1 MLAASMMEWQND
13 EDAADAGDET
23 TEGQHMSSDDGLGFE
38 EGIDDLSDEFGDFG
52 DDLDDGFDDDDF
64 GGFGDDNSEELAELE
79 DRIGELENEVSAIS
93 SGMNTVREENKQIGE
108 TVEELDDTIRKLLD
122 IYEMVTRGIN
132 PFVDDAREMGGL
144 DGGGAFGLFEAEAED
159 EEHLDPEVA
168 NADAESFFD
177 DDFGELDA
185 EEGAKEA
192 ELAAEDELVE
202 AERES
207 PADALDDGDDEA
219 DETDEADD
227 SGGAGGASFDDLK
240 EQYEEGGGWDD
251 EDDAEADDAGT
262 DLDDDLDAETDLD
275 DESADLEDESE
286 DEALDDVDP
295 VEAETDDDEEADVE
309 AVDDLDDAFDD
320 EPLDPEAEVED
331 ADGDVRKTLDELE
344 AEYATAAAND
354 EPSGDDEAAAEP
366 EPSASVEAS
375 DAYLTGLPSNYVSEV
390 LVLEWAEHLVSVGG
404 ALGASRALRQY
415 REQDWISRAVESELN
430 AHIGQI
436 APSVE
441 DADDHELRIDDHQ
454 TSLAYVCRLAED
466 VPRGQLYEE
475 LVAYGGRFDGIRC

>member
-1 MLAASMMEWQND
+1 
-13 EDAADAGDET
+13 
-23 TEGQHMSSDDGLGFE
+23 MSSDDGLGFE

-52 DDLDDGFDDDDF
+52 DDLDDGFGDDDEF

-144 DGGGAFGLFEAEAED
+144 DGGGGSFGLFEAEAED

-207 PADALDDGDDEA
+207 PADVLDDD

-240 EQYEEGGGWDD
+240 EQYEEGGGWDEEAEEEAD
-251 EDDAEADDAGT
+251 EADDLA
-262 DLDDDLDAETDLD
+262 AA
-275 DESADLEDESE
+275 ADLEDEEEATFDDAESVEPEVEADE
-286 DEALDDVDP
+286 DEDDFPVEEALDADP
-295 VEAETDDDEEADVE
+295 ADEAS
-309 AVDDLDDAFDD
+309 
-320 EPLDPEAEVED
+320 EPEPEPEPEPAVED

-344 AEYATAAAND
+344 AEYATAAMAKD
-354 EPSGDDEAAAEP
+354 ELSDDAADEDDSAAEP
-366 EPSASVEAS
+366 DPSPAVEES

-390 LVLEWAEHLVSVGG
+390 LVLEWAEHLVTVGG

-430 AHIGQI
+430 AHVGQI

-466 VPRGQLYEE
+466 VPRGQLYDE

>member
-1 MLAASMMEWQND
+1 MMEWQND
-13 EDAADAGDET
+13 EDTADAGDKTET
-23 TEGQHMSSDDGLGFE
+23 EEQHMSSDDGLGFE

-64 GGFGDDNSEELAELE
+64 GGFDDDNSEELAELE
-79 DRIGELENEVSAIS
+79 DRVGELENEVSAIS

-144 DGGGAFGLFEAEAED
+144 DGGGGSFGLFEAEAED
-159 EEHLDPEVA
+159 EEHLDPDVA

-207 PADALDDGDDEA
+207 PADALDDGDGDEEA
-219 DETDEADD
+219 AEADD
-227 SGGAGGASFDDLK
+227 SGAAGGASFDDLK
-240 EQYEEGGGWDD
+240 EQYEEGGGWDEED
-251 EDDAEADDAGT
+251 EAEADEAETDEAEADDA
-262 DLDDDLDAETDLD
+262 ETDLAD
-275 DESADLEDESE
+275 AAVDLEDGFE
-286 DEALDDVDP
+286 DEPVDGIEDGFEDEP
-295 VEAETDDDEEADVE
+295 VDGIEDEFEAVANEAD
-309 AVDDLDDAFDD
+309 DPSD
-320 EPLDPEAEVED
+320 EPSEPKVED

-344 AEYATAAAND
+344 AEYATAAMAKD
-354 EPSGDDEAAAEP
+354 ELSADDEDDAATEP
-366 EPSASVEAS
+366 EPSAAVEES
-375 DAYLTGLPSNYVSEV
+375 DAYLAALPSNYVSEV
-390 LVLEWAEHLVSVGG
+390 LVLEWVEHLVAVGG

-430 AHIGQI
+430 AHVGQI
-436 APSVE
+436 SPSVA
-441 DADDHELRIDDHQ
+441 DADGGELRIDDHQ

-475 LVAYGGRFDGIRC
+475 LVAYGRRFDGIRC

>member
-1 MLAASMMEWQND
+1 MMEWQND
-13 EDAADAGDET
+13 EDTADAGDET
-23 TEGQHMSSDDGLGFE
+23 ETEEQHMSSDDGLGFE

-64 GGFGDDNSEELAELE
+64 GGFDDDNSEELAELE
-79 DRIGELENEVSAIS
+79 DRVGELENEVSAIS

-192 ELAAEDELVE
+192 ELAAEDELAE

-207 PADALDDGDDEA
+207 PADALDDGDEEA
-219 DETDEADD
+219 DEADD
-227 SGGAGGASFDDLK
+227 SGAAGGASFDDLK
-240 EQYEEGGGWDD
+240 EQYEEGGGWDEED
-251 EDDAEADDAGT
+251 EAEANEAEADEMEAD
-262 DLDDDLDAETDLD
+262 DAETDLAD
-275 DESADLEDESE
+275 AAVDLEDGFE
-286 DEALDDVDP
+286 DEP
-295 VEAETDDDEEADVE
+295 VGGIEDEFEAVADETDDPS
-309 AVDDLDDAFDD
+309 D
-320 EPLDPEAEVED
+320 EPSEPEHEPEVED

-344 AEYATAAAND
+344 AEYATAAMAKD
-354 EPSGDDEAAAEP
+354 ELSDDDEDDAAAEP
-366 EPSASVEAS
+366 EPSAAVEES
-375 DAYLTGLPSNYVSEV
+375 DAYLAALPSNYVSEV
-390 LVLEWAEHLVSVGG
+390 LVLEWVEHLVAVGG

-430 AHIGQI
+430 AHVGQI
-436 APSVE
+436 APSVA
-441 DADDHELRIDDHQ
+441 DADGGELRIDDHQ

-475 LVAYGGRFDGIRC
+475 LVAYGRRFDGIRC

>member
-13 EDAADAGDET
+13 EGTADAGDET
-23 TEGQHMSSDDGLGFE
+23 ETEGQHMSSDDGLGFE

-64 GGFGDDNSEELAELE
+64 GGFDDDNSEELAELE
-79 DRIGELENEVSAIS
+79 DRVGELENEVSAIS

-144 DGGGAFGLFEAEAED
+144 DGGGGAFGLFEAEAED
-159 EEHLDPEVA
+159 EEHLDPDVA

-207 PADALDDGDDEA
+207 PADVLDDDDEA
-219 DETDEADD
+219 DEADD

-240 EQYEEGGGWDD
+240 EQYEEGGGWDEED
-251 EDDAEADDAGT
+251 EAEADEGEAD
-262 DLDDDLDAETDLD
+262 DAETDLAD
-275 DESADLEDESE
+275 AAVDLEDDFEDEPVDSVEDEFEAIADADEADDPSDEPSESE
-286 DEALDDVDP
+286 H
-295 VEAETDDDEEADVE
+295 
-309 AVDDLDDAFDD
+309 
-320 EPLDPEAEVED
+320 EPEVED

-344 AEYATAAAND
+344 AEYATAAMAKD
-354 EPSGDDEAAAEP
+354 ELSVDDEDDAAAEP
-366 EPSASVEAS
+366 EPSAAVEES
-375 DAYLTGLPSNYVSEV
+375 DAYLAALPSNYVSEV
-390 LVLEWAEHLVSVGG
+390 LVLEWVEHLVAVGG

-430 AHIGQI
+430 AHVGQI

-475 LVAYGGRFDGIRC
+475 LVAYGRRFDGIRC

>member
-1 MLAASMMEWQND
+1 MMEWQND
-13 EDAADAGDET
+13 EDTADAGDET
-23 TEGQHMSSDDGLGFE
+23 ETEGQHMSSDDGLGFE

-64 GGFGDDNSEELAELE
+64 GGFDDDNSEELAELE
-79 DRIGELENEVSAIS
+79 DRVGELENEVSAIS

-144 DGGGAFGLFEAEAED
+144 DGGGGSFGLFEAEAED

-207 PADALDDGDDEA
+207 PADVLDDDDEA
-219 DETDEADD
+219 VDEADEADD
-227 SGGAGGASFDDLK
+227 SGAAGGASFDDLK
-240 EQYEEGGGWDD
+240 EQYEEGGGWDE
-251 EDDAEADDAGT
+251 EDDAEADEVEAD
-262 DLDDDLDAETDLD
+262 DAETDLAD
-275 DESADLEDESE
+275 AAVDLEDEFE
-286 DEALDDVDP
+286 AVADADEADDP
-295 VEAETDDDEEADVE
+295 S
-309 AVDDLDDAFDD
+309 D
-320 EPLDPEAEVED
+320 EPSEPEHEPEVED

-344 AEYATAAAND
+344 AEYATAAMAKD
-354 EPSGDDEAAAEP
+354 ELSADDEDDSAAEP
-366 EPSASVEAS
+366 EPSPAVEES
-375 DAYLTGLPSNYVSEV
+375 DAYLATLPSNYVSEV
-390 LVLEWAEHLVSVGG
+390 LVLEWVEHLVEVGG

-430 AHIGQI
+430 AHVGQI
-436 APSVE
+436 APSVA
-441 DADDHELRIDDHQ
+441 DADGGELRIDDHQ

-466 VPRGQLYEE
+466 VPRGQLYDE
-475 LVAYGGRFDGIRC
+475 LVAYGRRFDGIRC

>member
-1 MLAASMMEWQND
+1 MMEWQND
-13 EDAADAGDET
+13 EDTADAGDET
-23 TEGQHMSSDDGLGFE
+23 ETEEQHMSSDDGLGFE

-64 GGFGDDNSEELAELE
+64 GGFDDDNSEELAELE
-79 DRIGELENEVSAIS
+79 DRVGELENEVSAIS

-192 ELAAEDELVE
+192 ELAAEDELAE

-207 PADALDDGDDEA
+207 PADALDDGDEEA
-219 DETDEADD
+219 DEADEADD
-227 SGGAGGASFDDLK
+227 SGAAGGASFDDLK
-240 EQYEEGGGWDD
+240 EQYEEGGGWDEED
-251 EDDAEADDAGT
+251 EAEANEAEADEMEAD
-262 DLDDDLDAETDLD
+262 DAETDLAD
-275 DESADLEDESE
+275 AAVDLEDGFE
-286 DEALDDVDP
+286 DEP
-295 VEAETDDDEEADVE
+295 VGGIEDEFEAVADEADETDDPS
-309 AVDDLDDAFDD
+309 D
-320 EPLDPEAEVED
+320 EPSEPEHEPEVED

-344 AEYATAAAND
+344 AEYATAAMAKD
-354 EPSGDDEAAAEP
+354 ELSDDDEDDAAAEP
-366 EPSASVEAS
+366 EPSAAVEES
-375 DAYLTGLPSNYVSEV
+375 DAYLAALPSNYVSEV
-390 LVLEWAEHLVSVGG
+390 LVLEWVEHLVAVGG

-430 AHIGQI
+430 AHVGQI
-436 APSVE
+436 APSVA
-441 DADDHELRIDDHQ
+441 DADGGELRIDDHQ

-475 LVAYGGRFDGIRC
+475 LVAYGRRFDGIRC

>member
-1 MLAASMMEWQND
+1 MMEWQND
-13 EDAADAGDET
+13 EDTADAGDDT

-52 DDLDDGFDDDDF
+52 DDLDDGFDDDEF

-144 DGGGAFGLFEAEAED
+144 DGGGSFGLFEAEAED

-192 ELAAEDELVE
+192 ELAAEDELAE

-207 PADALDDGDDEA
+207 PADALDEGDDE
-219 DETDEADD
+219 DDEADD

-240 EQYEEGGGWDD
+240 EQYEDGGGWED
-251 EDDAEADDAGT
+251 EDEAEA
-262 DLDDDLDAETDLD
+262 DLDDDLDDDDLD
-275 DESADLEDESE
+275 ELEDESE
-286 DEALDDVDP
+286 DGAVEDLDPLDSEVDDG
-295 VEAETDDDEEADVE
+295 EEEADE
-309 AVDDLDDAFDD
+309 PAD
-320 EPLDPEAEVED
+320 EPLDVGSEVED

-344 AEYATAAAND
+344 AEYATAAVAKD
-354 EPSGDDEAAAEP
+354 EPSDDDEDEAAAEP
-366 EPSASVEAS
+366 EPAASVEAS

-430 AHIGQI
+430 AHVGQI

>member
-1 MLAASMMEWQND
+1 MMEWQND
-13 EDAADAGDET
+13 EDTADAGDET
-23 TEGQHMSSDDGLGFE
+23 DTEEQHMSSDDGLGFE

-52 DDLDDGFDDDDF
+52 DDLDDGFDDDEF

-79 DRIGELENEVSAIS
+79 DRVGELENEVSAIS

-192 ELAAEDELVE
+192 ELAAEDELAE

-207 PADALDDGDDEA
+207 PADVLDDEDDEDGEADAA
-219 DETDEADD
+219 DETDDA
-227 SGGAGGASFDDLK
+227 GGAGGASFDDLK
-240 EQYEEGGGWDD
+240 EQYEEGDGWDD
-251 EDDAEADDAGT
+251 EDDAAADDAGA
-262 DLDDDLDAETDLD
+262 DLDDA
-275 DESADLEDESE
+275 AVDLENED
-286 DEALDDVDP
+286 DEALDDADP
-295 VEAETDDDEEADVE
+295 LDSETA
-309 AVDDLDDAFDD
+309 DDAEEDD
-320 EPLDPEAEVED
+320 EPGDEVSDESDRESETDPAPEIEDGERD

-344 AEYATAAAND
+344 AEYATAAGTKD
-354 EPSGDDEAAAEP
+354 ELSDDDEDGAVAEP
-366 EPSASVEAS
+366 ESSASVEES
-375 DAYLTGLPSNYVSEV
+375 DAYLTALPSNYVSEV
-390 LVLEWAEHLVSVGG
+390 LVLEWAEHLVTVGG

-430 AHIGQI
+430 AHVGQI